1 MINIIPLGPMI
12 IIKEIEDGE
21 KTTKSGIVLAATIQD
36 EVTKRGIVVAK
47 GDGDHDPSGNH
58 YDIPLDLGDTVIYS
72 PNHATEIEED
82 GEKYFFVNWRQ
93 LLGKKLAQNNG

>member
-1 MINIIPLGPMI
+1 MYIRPLGPMI

-21 KTTKSGIVLAATIQD
+21 KKTKSGIVLAGALQD
-36 EVTKRGIVVAK
+36 APTKRGTVVAI

-58 YDIPLDLGDTVIYS
+58 YRIPLDIGDTVIYS
-72 PNHATEIEED
+72 PNHTTEIEED

-93 LLGKKLAQNNG
+93 LLGMKAGSN